1 MMNKRTLI
9 RKLDQLIGNDCLS
22 RSELKL
28 LGEIRDVL
36 ERKPQ
41 IAKPGPRGPIPLGQQ
56 PRVDR
61 NLQTAEAR
69 IVAHIEA
76 YPDHCFAFSDLLA
89 DMGLSEHHLKTCL
102 TRLVRDGFIAR
113 PRRGFYSSIDI

>member
-1 MMNKRTLI
+1 MNKRNLI
-9 RKLDQLIGNDCLS
+9 QRLDRLIGNDYLS

-28 LGEIRDVL
+28 LREIRTVL

-56 PRVDR
+56 PFVAR

-69 IVAHIEA
+69 IVAHIES

-89 DMGLSEHHLKTCL
+89 DLGMSERRLKTCL
-102 TRLVRDGFIAR
+102 TRLVRDGFITR
-113 PRRGFYSSIDI
+113 PRRGFYAMSDI